1 MLSAL
6 LTGVNRAFP
15 YAKGIKQQRIIE
27 LLLWLSNK
35 SVSKCGFLDVYGRSI
50 ESLSLTTLFGNR
62 HSVGIVGREKGAFRF
77 SFGVKD

>member
-15 YAKGIKQQRIIE
+15 YAKGIKEQRIIE

-50 ESLSLTTLFGNR
+50 ESLLQ
-62 HSVGIVGREKGAFRF
+62 HSPLCLGTDTV
-77 SFGVKD
+77 